1 MRGGGVREPIEIL
14 RFEALWVAH
23 RKRAKN
29 MPHGAAR
36 DVAAVC
42 KLARECLHRR
52 RPSRVGTR
60 IRRQKQ
66 KGDAVQSV
74 AGSVDTV
81 NRK

>member
-1 MRGGGVREPIEIL
+1 VFASRSESRESKHCVRLIAKARGIGRT
-14 RFEALWVAH
+14 
-23 RKRAKN
+23 
-29 MPHGAAR
+29 GAER
-36 DVAAVC
+36 DAAAVC
-42 KLARECLHRR
+42 KLARESLHRR
-52 RPSRVGTR
+52 GPSPTEAR